1 MLSKAECSLK
11 IPSEIDKIFL
21 DGRAFYVK
29 RDDLVDP
36 FLAGNKFR
44 KLYALLQTPSNKLNQ
59 IISYGGTQSNA
70 MLAI

>member
-11 IPSEIDKIFL
+11 IPSEITQIFL

-44 KLYALLQTPSNKLNQ
+44 KLYSLLTIPSNKLNV
-59 IISYGGTQSNA
+59 IISYSCTWLQ
-70 MLAI
+70 LQE